1 MKQFYSIFFFLFI
14 TVSFAQ
20 NSNLLN
26 NGDFEIYNKVPT
38 DWGQAYKVSEAKS
51 YTTGAFTPISYF
63 YNMDEIGFMPY
74 KTKFGEQDAYKGNGF
89 IGVGFCLKRKFA
101 HLIELPLTKTLEKDS
116 IYIITAWV
124 SLADKAHYAL
134 DFISA
139 TLDSVPHLD
148 KNKNI
153 NLSPLIELR
162 CDSGYIKE
170 TNKWIKVGFEYKAKG
185 GEKYFVLGGIMPN
198 AENKTFYRKQKMP
211 FKLSMNYIFAR
222 NTSYYFIDDISIR
235 KKNQN
240 PVINSAEEFDTKP
253 K

>member
-1 MKQFYSIFFFLFI
+1 MKVLYTILLLFFATIGF
-14 TVSFAQ
+14 TQ
-20 NSNLLN
+20 NTNLLY

-38 DWGQAYKVSEAKS
+38 DWGQAYRINETKS

-63 YNMDEIGFMPY
+63 YNLDEIGFMPY
-74 KTKFGEQDAYKGNGF
+74 KTKFGNQDAYKVNGF
-89 IGVGFCLKRKFA
+89 IGVGFCLNRKYV
-101 HLIELPLTKTLEKDS
+101 HLIELPLLKTLDKDS
-116 IYIITAWV
+116 TYIISAWV

-139 TLDSVPHLD
+139 TLDSVPHLE
-148 KNKNI
+148 KTKNI

-162 CDSGYIKE
+162 SDSSYIKE
-170 TNKWIKVGFEYKAKG
+170 TSKWLKVSYEYKAKG
-185 GEKYFVLGGIMPN
+185 GEKYFILGGIMPN
-198 AENKTFYRKQKMP
+198 ANNKTFYKKQKMP
-211 FKLSMNYIFAR
+211 FKFSLNYIFAR